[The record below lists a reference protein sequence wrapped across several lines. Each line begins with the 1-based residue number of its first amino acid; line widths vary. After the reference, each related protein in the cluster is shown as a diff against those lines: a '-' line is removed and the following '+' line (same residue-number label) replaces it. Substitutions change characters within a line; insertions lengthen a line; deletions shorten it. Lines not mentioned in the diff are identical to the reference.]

1 MRFSHKSRTLKYAR
15 CSKIA
20 SSLFFIKISRSLIKQ
35 TILRITVSESSLQ
48 TVTYASMYAPLL
60 KRHCGGNNRPL
71 VSFRGVKRRGNP
83 LNRNEN
89 ISGDCFSPHLFL
101 QSLTAQAI
109 RAISSSTDKNSSH
122 SFAISLAW
130 YMRLRRKWKNAIC
143 VLCTRA
149 NNCVRCDFLTSHV
162 RSIAQTA
169 LRRQQSCREARHQTS
184 HRTELWFEFL
194 PISF

>member
-1 MRFSHKSRTLKYAR
+1 M
-15 CSKIA
+15 
-20 SSLFFIKISRSLIKQ
+20 
-35 TILRITVSESSLQ
+35 
-48 TVTYASMYAPLL
+48 L

-130 YMRLRRKWKNAIC
+130 CMRLRRKRKNAIC

-149 NNCVRCDFLTSHV
+149 DNCVRCDFLTSHV
-162 RSIAQTA
+162 RIVRWVLIQAVPFSLCIDLSLFDHIYFFEDGAIPPSA
-169 LRRQQSCREARHQTS
+169 NLQSGLINAHSFEAYLY
-184 HRTELWFEFL
+184 TE
-194 PISF
+194 SAHS